1 MVERR
6 VYGVKIK
13 IKIIGKSMVLITF
26 FVELEELLV
35 RIIGWG
41 KSISITFVVGR
52 IIDEI
57 LTIILY

>member
-35 RIIGWG
+35 RIIG
-41 KSISITFVVGR
+41 
-52 IIDEI
+52 
-57 LTIILY
+57 